1 MKRKHILLLL
11 VLGLMLMLLSGC
23 GVDPKGVDVMNTAPN
38 GVWQMVVVWPLAK
51 ALIYIDQFL
60 LNANVPYHWGF
71 AIISFTVLV
80 RLVMFPLTLSQIRG
94 MQAQKELQP
103 KLQELQKKYGKDR
116 EKMVAE
122 QTKLYQEAGVN
133 PLSGCLPLLLQMPIL
148 FGLYAALVA
157 TGPSLQNSGFFWIPD
172 LSFPHRAMGMSW
184 VSDLYKAGEYGR
196 LAGYLILPV
205 LLMVSQ
211 FVMQKWMAPAPA
223 PGQDDSQAK
232 MMQQMTLMMTFMF
245 GIFTI
250 QVPAGLTLYWV
261 TSNLL
266 QMLQQWI
273 TTGGRFNLT
282 GGGGAKA
289 GNGAGSTTTAVA
301 KTELAAG
308 KSGTLNGANGTTD
321 GQDKVAE
328 GASKTP
334 SPQKRRKAKRK

>member
-1 MKRKHILLLL
+1 MKRKHIILLLA
-11 VLGLMLMLLSGC
+11 LGLMLMLLSGC
-23 GVDPKGVDVMNTAPN
+23 GVNQQGVDVMTTPPD
-38 GVWQMVVVWPLAK
+38 GLWQTIVVWPLAK
-51 ALIYIDQFL
+51 ALVYIDQIL
-60 LNANVPYHWGF
+60 VNANVPYHWGF
-71 AIISFTVLV
+71 AIILFTVLV

-122 QTKLYQEAGVN
+122 QTRLYQEAGVN
-133 PLSGCLPLLLQMPIL
+133 PLSGCLPLVLQMPVL

-157 TGPSLQNSGFFWIPD
+157 TGPSLQNSSFFWIPD
-172 LSFPHRAMGMSW
+172 LSYPQYTLGMGW
-184 VSDLYKAGEYGR
+184 VTELYNNGEYGR
-196 LAGYLILPV
+196 LIGYLVLPI
-205 LLMVSQ
+205 LLMISQ

-223 PGQDDSQAK
+223 PGQDAGQMK

-273 TTGGRFNLT
+273 TTSGRFNLL
-282 GGGGAKA
+282 GGSGPKGDGGASTPSTSIAKA
-289 GNGAGSTTTAVA
+289 DLATG
-301 KTELAAG
+301 KTN
-308 KSGTLNGANGTTD
+308 THNGANGTT
-321 GQDKVAE
+321 AE
-328 GASKTP
+328 QETAESANKASAA
-334 SPQKRRKAKRK
+334 QKRRKAKRK